1 MRLNENRNTTPTKA
15 DPQTF
20 RTKASPVGLRR
31 WCKDNNDYTRQ
42 YASSRGRTARV
53 HTQAR
58 SIVEFQICCCT
69 GSVRCPGRA
78 SARRYRVLRRWLAD
92 HHHERLSDL
101 AGINLAQ
108 VCPNRPAGREW
119 VLARQASLICIRPF
133 QRGYAVKG
141 HFPRITTTTKPK
153 AVSEHMHRDLCT
165 RVPERHDVSLRSVPK
180 PQGCSARC
188 KVLDPTEC
196 AHRAILATLAPCLV
210 PPASIVHVL
219 DETRPG
225 LGLFQS
231 SHKAKLASRNGP
243 CDVFTSSWHLIR
255 MDAEVCQ
262 VLTTKTRHQLHVGH
276 KNRQQPRCWPSCP
289 SPSVQRGDPE

>member
-165 RVPERHDVSLRSVPK
+165 RVPEK
-180 PQGCSARC
+180 TRC
-188 KVLDPTEC
+188 QSQVGAEATGLLSTLQSPGS
-196 AHRAILATLAPCLV
+196 HRVRAPC
-210 PPASIVHVL
+210 H
-219 DETRPG
+219 
-225 LGLFQS
+225 
-231 SHKAKLASRNGP
+231 P
-243 CDVFTSSWHLIR
+243 CDPCS
-255 MDAEVCQ
+255 MPCP
-262 VLTTKTRHQLHVGH
+262 TRFH
-276 KNRQQPRCWPSCP
+276 RPRT
-289 SPSVQRGDPE
+289 R